1 MGNLLF
7 LINNNSIKIIGIA
20 GGTGSGKTYL
30 ANILIKKF
38 GYNNIDKIEV
48 DAYYKDLSHLSME
61 QRIQNNFDH
70 PESFDFESLIK
81 DLNYLKNGKNINIPV
96 YDYTKHIRTKNI
108 RKIDSKIKIV
118 ILEGIFALHR
128 KEILKL
134 LSYKVFLD
142 IPENICLDR
151 RIDRDIKK
159 RDRTHDD
166 IIEQYKKTVK
176 PMYNK
181 FIKPTKKN
189 SDIIIKNINKADS
202 GYIKLMGE
210 INNLIN

>member
-1 MGNLLF
+1 MT
-7 LINNNSIKIIGIA
+7 NNNSIKIIGIA

-30 ANILIKKF
+30 ANTLIKKF

-70 PESFDFESLIK
+70 PESFNFESLIK
-81 DLNYLKNGKNINIPV
+81 DLNYLKNRENINIPV

-176 PMYNK
+176 PMYTK

-189 SDIIIKNINKADS
+189 SDIIIKNINKADN

>member
-1 MGNLLF
+1 MANLLF
-7 LINNNSIKIIGIA
+7 LANNNSMKIIGIA

-38 GYNNIDKIEV
+38 GCNNIDKIEV
-48 DAYYKDLSHLSME
+48 DAYYKDLSHLIME

-81 DLNYLKNGKNINIPV
+81 DLNCLKNGKNINIPV

>member
-1 MGNLLF
+1 MGDLLF
-7 LINNNSIKIIGIA
+7 LIINNSIKIIGIA

-81 DLNYLKNGKNINIPV
+81 DLNYLKNGNNINIPV

-108 RKIDSKIKIV
+108 RKVDSKIKIV

-176 PMYNK
+176 PMYTK

-189 SDIIIKNINKADS
+189 SDIIIKNINKADN

>member
-81 DLNYLKNGKNINIPV
+81 DLNYLKNGENINIPV
-96 YDYTKHIRTKNI
+96 YDYTKHIRTQNI

-189 SDIIIKNINKADS
+189 SDIIIKNINKADN

>member
-1 MGNLLF
+1 MENLLF
-7 LINNNSIKIIGIA
+7 LANNNSIKIIGIA

-108 RKIDSKIKIV
+108 RKIDSKIKII

>member
-7 LINNNSIKIIGIA
+7 LTNNNSIKIIGIA

-81 DLNYLKNGKNINIPV
+81 DLNYLKNGENINIPV
-96 YDYTKHIRTKNI
+96 YDYKTHTRRKKKNLI
-108 RKIDSKIKIV
+108 NKKYSLV
-118 ILEGIFALHR
+118 LLEGILSLFSILLDLLLLDLPFVSDFFFSSTFFFHSCRLYLAPVILPAL
-128 KEILKL
+128 
-134 LSYKVFLD
+134 
-142 IPENICLDR
+142 P
-151 RIDRDIKK
+151 
-159 RDRTHDD
+159 RTN
-166 IIEQYKKTVK
+166 TFFF
-176 PMYNK
+176 K
-181 FIKPTKKN
+181 FIFW
-189 SDIIIKNINKADS
+189 
-202 GYIKLMGE
+202 
-210 INNLIN
+210 